1 MLKNHIRET
10 RPKSVSDLLPKERC
24 NFHLDPIK
32 WWTPTFE
39 LEQHYSGPFFLIPGV
54 CIKDCGLSILD
65 LWLISVP
72 QLLTQP
78 FQLPARPCVCLSGYD
93 PYKFEISNQ
102 IQPYLASLTFVYIRF
117 LFKRINFFPFQSRSL
132 LSQAQSYNFN
142 HHFPH

>member
-1 MLKNHIRET
+1 MLKNHIRKT

-39 LEQHYSGPFFLIPGV
+39 LEQHYR
-54 CIKDCGLSILD
+54 GLSPDTWCLHQGLWTLD
-65 LWLISVP
+65 PRPLAHLCP
-72 QLLTQP
+72 PLLTQP
-78 FQLPARPCVCLSGYD
+78 FQLPAHPCVCLSGYD

-117 LFKRINFFPFQSRSL
+117 LFKRINFFPFQSLSL

-142 HHFPH
+142 HHFLH